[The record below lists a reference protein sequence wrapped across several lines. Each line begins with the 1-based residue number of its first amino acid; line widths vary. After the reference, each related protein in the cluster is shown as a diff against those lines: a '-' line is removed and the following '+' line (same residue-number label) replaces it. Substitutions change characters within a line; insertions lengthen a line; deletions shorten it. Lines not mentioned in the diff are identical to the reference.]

1 MHKNVSRPKSTAFQL
16 QTQVRHTQRNYDS
29 NASVVLA
36 LGDRHAVS
44 KIMKHPKA
52 NSALI
57 RQRSIFEAW
66 QTWRSSELVDILS
79 YFFSFFAINLFF
91 SFSPFSFFLFNGFWG
106 SLVYQYPNFFCRRI
120 VLVRFVWA
128 SVLAS
133 NSLSYCTNNMRANIR
148 AVKFVP
154 NWNAWFVLPASSFT
168 SSSVLPAWLS

>member
-1 MHKNVSRPKSTAFQL
+1 MHFLPVSGVRRHSLIKRGTILLIYRLTDLPPDSSTMHKNVSRPKSTAFQL

-44 KIMKHPKA
+44 KVMKHPKA

-79 YFFSFFAINLFF
+79 YFFFFAINLFF

-133 NSLSYCTNNMRANIR
+133 KVILLY
-148 AVKFVP
+148 
-154 NWNAWFVLPASSFT
+154 
-168 SSSVLPAWLS
+168 